1 MATFELT
8 APDGTRYEVTADS
21 EEQAAAALRQML
33 GAQPAAAAK
42 PGVLSRLMTAISG
55 ADADPSIPSMMDAQ
69 LGFPPAKAAQMTA
82 LLATTRS
89 PERLRSGILKI
100 EPDAEFGED
109 DAGRL
114 FAVLPVYRDGEKTGQ
129 FSRVYPNEPGLGMVD
144 VMQAAGVVA
153 AATPIGRGLRAVGLP
168 TTGARGAAAIG
179 ATEAAVVEG
188 ASSQL
193 SDAPFQVTDIPIGA
207 VGAGLGEKLFNVIGS
222 LVSAARRGGVE
233 RVLGPDGQLLPGPA
247 ALVRQAG
254 LDPQQVTAGV
264 AAEIQR
270 QARAGVDPGAAA
282 VTAMSRGLPVEVPM
296 TQGQITGRKGQQLS
310 EDMMA
315 SGGMGKAAERMMAD
329 FRTGQQEALRGNVSA
344 IAEGLA
350 PGSPPVSRGGGGQ
363 LAQEALVAARA
374 GDQARANQLYAQ
386 ARASG
391 MAAVEPEEALRITDA
406 ARSTYREGFDP
417 ITAPKMDQLLLRLD
431 EIMENGGDVKAL
443 QAWRKQVSNLRAPT
457 ADGVEAK
464 AAGDVLRQFDI
475 QLKDAVDNQLLIG
488 DQAAVDAW
496 QNAIRNYAEYASTWK
511 SRGGILNILTEQ
523 TTRDGQ
529 RQLKVAPESA
539 ANAIFTMTASGLAS
553 KTGLARDLLTLRSQ
567 LPDAEWNALR
577 QEALIRLTDTA
588 EGAFRGGEQQLS
600 GVNFKKAWTTLQR
613 NNPAV
618 VNALFSKV
626 ERDTITQF
634 SDVAARATNAAIN
647 ASNSANA
654 AAGAIQRMATAFMA
668 SGPGQFLI
676 QNALA
681 NVIKE
686 PFGALRA
693 VTATAQRNAPRQ
705 IVGTPRTAAVGAGTG
720 AALSQEESI
729 APYIPFTQRM
739 TIGGQQ

>member
-1 MATFELT
+1 MAKFELT

-33 GAQPAAAAK
+33 GAQPAAEAK
-42 PGVLSRLMTAISG
+42 PGVLSRLMTSISG
-55 ADADPSIPSMMDAQ
+55 ANADPSIPSMMDAQ

-89 PERLRSGILKI
+89 PDRLRSGILKI

-168 TTGARGAAAIG
+168 TTGLRGAAAIG

-207 VGAGLGEKLFNVIGS
+207 AGGVAGEKLFNVIGS
-222 LVSAARRGGVE
+222 LVSAARRSGAD

-270 QARAGVDPGAAA
+270 QARAGIDPGAAA

-296 TQGQITGRKGQQLS
+296 TQGQITGSKGQQLS
-310 EDMMA
+310 EDMLA
-315 SGGMGKAAERMMAD
+315 SGGMGAAAERTMAD

-417 ITAPKMDQLLLRLD
+417 ITAPKMDGLLLRLD

-443 QAWRKQVSNLRAPT
+443 QAWRRQVSNLRSGAP
-457 ADGVEAK
+457 DVEGA
-464 AAGDVLRQFDI
+464 AAGAVLRQFDT

-488 DQAAVDAW
+488 DEAAVDAW

-553 KTGLARDLLTLRSQ
+553 KTGLARDLVTLRSQ

-577 QEALIRLTDTA
+577 QEAFIRLTDTA

-654 AAGAIQRMATAFMA
+654 AAGAIQRMASAFTA

-676 QNALA
+676 QNYLA
-681 NVIKE
+681 GIIRE
-686 PFGALRA
+686 PFGAARA

-720 AALSQEESI
+720 AALSQEEI
-729 APYIPFTQRM
+729 IGPNIPVTGRM

>member
-1 MATFELT
+1 MAKFKLT
-8 APDGTRYEVTADS
+8 SPDGTEYEVTADS
-21 EEQAAAALRQML
+21 EQQAFDAFQKML
-33 GAQPAAAAK
+33 GAQPAAEEK
-42 PGVLSRLMTAISG
+42 PGVLSRLMTSISG
-55 ADADPSIPSMMDAQ
+55 ANADPSIPSMLDAQ

-82 LLATTRS
+82 LMATTRS
-89 PERLRSGILKI
+89 PDRLRSGILKI

-144 VMQAAGVVA
+144 VMQATGAVA
-153 AATPIGRGLRAVGLP
+153 AATPVGKVLRAVGLP
-168 TTGARGAAAIG
+168 TTGLRGAAAIG

-207 VGAGLGEKLFNVIGS
+207 AGGVAGEKLFNVVGS

-247 ALVRQAG
+247 ALVQQAG
-254 LDPQQVTAGV
+254 LDPQQVTAAV
-264 AAEIQR
+264 AAEIQK
-270 QARAGVDPGAAA
+270 QARAGVEPGAAA
-282 VTAMSRGLPVEVPM
+282 VTAMSSNLPVEVPM
-296 TQGQITGRKGQQLS
+296 TQGQITGSKGQQLS

-315 SGGMGKAAERMMAD
+315 SGGMGAAAERTMAD
-329 FRTGQQEALRGNVSA
+329 FRTRQQEALRGNVSA
-344 IAEGLA
+344 ISEGLA
-350 PGSPPVSRGGGGQ
+350 PGSPPVSRGEGGQ
-363 LAQEALVAARA
+363 LAQEALVTSRAAEKARA
-374 GDQARANQLYAQ
+374 DQLYAQ

-406 ARSTYREGFDP
+406 ARATYREGFDP
-417 ITAPKMDQLLLRLD
+417 ITAPKMDGLLLRLD

-443 QAWRKQVSNLRAPT
+443 QAWRRQVSNLRSGAP
-457 ADGVEAK
+457 DVEGA
-464 AAGDVLRQFDI
+464 AAGAVLRQFDA

-488 DQAAVDAW
+488 DEAAVGAW
-496 QNAIRNYAEYASTWK
+496 QNAIRNYAEYASTWQ

-523 TTRDGQ
+523 VTRDGQ
-529 RQLKVAPESA
+529 RQLKVAPEAA
-539 ANAIFTMTASGLAS
+539 ANAIFTITASRLAS
-553 KTGLARDLLTLRSQ
+553 KANLGRDLLTLRSQ

-577 QEALIRLTDTA
+577 QEAFIRLTDTA

-654 AAGAIQRMATAFMA
+654 AAGAIQRMASAFTA

-676 QNALA
+676 QNYLA
-681 NVIKE
+681 GIIRE
-686 PFGALRA
+686 PFGAARA

-720 AALSQEESI
+720 AALSQEENI
-729 APYIPFTQRM
+729 GPNIPVTGRM